1 MNNEKRNLS
10 KGAIVVVEHTNETV
24 LAKRTVNQ
32 IEKLAGTFPG
42 YRRAH
47 AKGELYEATFTPTGK
62 ASPYTIAAHLT
73 NTEVQTI
80 VRFSNVWPNPQTPDA
95 LSVVKGMSVQFQLP
109 SGEIANLVGTT
120 IPLFVTKSPQTFFE
134 ILNTVNSFK
143 DGKPQFKDMVKL
155 FAKYPES
162 RAAFQTI
169 RKLENTKSFATGR
182 YYAIHA
188 FYLVNDRGERTT
200 VKFEWEPEAGV
211 ETWKVKELIDV
222 PADYLSIE
230 LNERLGREE
239 IRFRLYIII
248 GVSTDP
254 TDDPTI
260 EWPKDRERIEIG
272 MLRVTAKHSVVE
284 DPYVFDPTDLPKGI
298 ECSEDEIL
306 LFRKDAYAVSYERR
320 KKGE

>member
-1 MNNEKRNLS
+1 MNNEKHNYDE
-10 KGAIVVVEHTNETV
+10 GGFVVVEHTNETV

-47 AKGELYEATFTPTGK
+47 AKGELYEATFTPNGK
-62 ASPYTIAAHLT
+62 ASPYTMATHFT
-73 NTEVQTI
+73 DTEVQAI
-80 VRFSNVWPNPQTPDA
+80 VRFSNVWPNPTVPDA

-109 SGEIANLVGTT
+109 SGEITNLIGTT
-120 IPLFVTKSPQTFFE
+120 IPIFVTKSPPTFFE
-134 ILNTVNSFK
+134 ILNTINSFK
-143 DGKPQFKDMVKL
+143 DGKPEFKDMVKL

-169 RKLENTKSFATGR
+169 RKLENTKSFATGL

-188 FYLVNDRGERTT
+188 FYLVNEKGQRTP

-211 ETWKVKELIDV
+211 ETWKVKELVDL

-230 LNERLGREE
+230 LNERLEREE
-239 IRFRLYIII
+239 VRFRLYIVL
-248 GVSTDP
+248 GEPTDSTEDP
-254 TDDPTI
+254 TK
-260 EWPKDRERIEIG
+260 EWPKERTRIEAG
-272 MLRVTAKHSVVE
+272 VLRIKTKFSVAE
-284 DPYVFDPTDLPKGI
+284 DHYVFDPTVLPKGI
-298 ECSEDEIL
+298 ECSEDKIL